1 MHKHTQ
7 WQQKHQA
14 KNHIYIFFHNR
25 VFLLSTVSPEHVAL
39 QDTDRCVSSSGQA
52 LSSAPWEW
60 RYKPWNA
67 CAIYE
72 DDEGRNTYQLK
83 TAAPGGL
90 VEGPLMHGDA
100 WNTTGVREEEMD
112 ESGGGRGGVWRGD
125 EGFRLL
131 LFTPARSVRNPLC
144 ALIPQTG
151 QRGWGG
157 EEGEGRGGGHKHTL
171 SHLKRGANKLKNERQ
186 KIYMYVL
193 NTWPW
198 WRAWAGELGDRV
210 LTSVRWHDVE
220 TWSKFILIHTQ
231 ARFKVWGW
239 QYFAA
244 FLKEMSYVHKGRIYL
259 ITNTVQ

>member
-112 ESGGGRGGVWRGD
+112 ESGGGWRGG

-144 ALIPQTG
+144 TLIPQTG

-186 KIYMYVL
+186 NIHMCVKYLAMMESL
-193 NTWPW
+193 G
-198 WRAWAGELGDRV
+198 WR
-210 LTSVRWHDVE
+210 TRW
-220 TWSKFILIHTQ
+220 
-231 ARFKVWGW
+231 
-239 QYFAA
+239 
-244 FLKEMSYVHKGRIYL
+244 
-259 ITNTVQ
+259 